1 MADQLPKVAV
11 VILCWNGRKLL
22 EEFLPSVV
30 QFTPPEAD
38 VIVADNS
45 STDDSVTFVKANFP
59 RVQILQLAK
68 NFGFAAGYNE
78 AIKEIDAEYIV
89 LLNQDVA
96 VTENWLPPLLEVMQQ
111 DPVISAVQPR
121 IRSYLQKNYFEYA
134 GAAGGWIDKYGY
146 TFCRGR
152 VFDFIEE
159 DKGQYNDATTIFW
172 ASGACLLTR
181 KSVYQQLGGL
191 DADFFAH
198 MEEIDLCWRMNNAGF
213 SLRYCPEATVYHLGG
228 GSLPH
233 GNAFKTYLNFRNN
246 LVMMIKNLPPKN
258 YHGILAMRIF
268 LDQVAALRSLLT
280 FHFGD
285 FSAVWKA
292 HFYVLSHLAAIRKKR
307 TAVNSSFPESKG
319 VFNGSIV
326 WDFFMRKKKTF
337 SAITGK

>member
-1 MADQLPKVAV
+1 MIQQWSRVAV

-22 EEFLPSVV
+22 EEFLPSVI
-30 QFTPPEAD
+30 QFTPPGTD
-38 VIVADNS
+38 IIVADNNS
-45 STDDSVTFVKANFP
+45 ADDSVAFVTANFP
-59 RVQILQLAK
+59 RVKILQLNK

-78 AIKEIDAEYIV
+78 AIKEIDAEYV
-89 LLNQDVA
+89 LLLNQDVA
-96 VTENWLPPLLEVMQQ
+96 VTENWLPPLLEVIEQ
-111 DPVISAVQPR
+111 DPNISAVQPR
-121 IRSYLQKNYFEYA
+121 IKSYLQKNYFEYA

-152 VFDFIEE
+152 IFDAIEE

-213 SLRYCPEATVYHLGG
+213 TLRYCPDATVYHLGG
-228 GSLPH
+228 GSLPQ
-233 GNAFKTYLNFRNN
+233 GNAFKTYLNYRNN
-246 LVMMIKNLPPKN
+246 LVMMMKNLPSKN
-258 YHGILAMRIF
+258 YAGILMMRIL

-285 FSAVWKA
+285 FFAVWKA
-292 HFYVLSHLAAIRKKR
+292 HLYILSHLAAISKKR
-307 TAVNSSFPESKG
+307 AAVDSSFPGSKG
-319 VFNGSIV
+319 VFNGSLV
-326 WDFFMRKKKTF
+326 WEFFIRKKKTF
-337 SAITGK
+337 SAIVKK